1 MNKYNDENDYNEYNS
16 MQFDLLEIILAFALG
31 FLLVKLAYVIFV

>member
-16 MQFDLLEIILAFALG
+16 MQFDLLEIILAFSIS
-31 FLLVKLAYVIFV
+31 FLLVKLAFVIFS

>member
-16 MQFDLLEIILAFALG
+16 MQFDLLEIILAFG
-31 FLLVKLAYVIFV
+31 ISFLLVRLAFVIFS

>member
-16 MQFDLLEIILAFALG
+16 MEFDLLEIILAFG
-31 FLLVKLAYVIFV
+31 ISYLLVRLAFVIFS

>member
-16 MQFDLLEIILAFALG
+16 MQFDLLEIILAFG
-31 FLLVKLAYVIFV
+31 ISYLLVRLAFVIFT

>member
-16 MQFDLLEIILAFALG
+16 MQFDLLEIILAFG
-31 FLLVKLAYVIFV
+31 ISFLIVKLAYVIFT